1 VGDVAA
7 PVRLRDVPP
16 EAEAAVHDHFLEA
29 LMTIN
34 MPDSIYPGNMP
45 RGYGQYLAYVDGE
58 RSKDADVVRSMFAGA
73 RILTLTVLG
82 GNAVAD
88 GCDCEPGDLGGASAV
103 AWARQR
109 VRAGAF
115 RPVIYASASRIAS
128 EVLAEMKAQGVARW
142 QVRLLSAHYGAGEHI
157 CGPGVARCGYPTA
170 DGTQWSDS
178 FPGAG
183 GAAIDMSLLAD
194 DFFGTPVSEPV
205 QNWTEKLMQALPTV
219 RQGSTGGIVR
229 TVQGLCVARGHP
241 VAVDGSFGNLTQQA
255 VIASQK
261 AAGATADGIVGPVTW
276 SVLITGS
283 AS

>member
-1 VGDVAA
+1 
-7 PVRLRDVPP
+7 
-16 EAEAAVHDHFLEA
+16 
-29 LMTIN
+29 MTLN

-45 RGYGQYLAYVDGE
+45 RGYGQYLAYVDGS
-58 RSKDADVVRSMFAGA
+58 RSRDADVVRSMFAGA

-103 AWARQR
+103 AWAKQR
-109 VRAGAF
+109 IRAGAF

-142 QVRLLSAHYGAGEHI
+142 QVRLLSAHYGIGEHI

-194 DFFGTPVSEPV
+194 DFFGTPTPPTTVKTPPTTV
-205 QNWTEKLMQALPTV
+205 NWTETIVQQLPVVQQGATGAAV
-219 RQGSTGGIVR
+219 RR
-229 TVQGLCVARGHP
+229 VQGLLVAAGYSLGVTGAHKDGI
-241 VAVDGSFGNLTQQA
+241 DGSFGAVTGTAVRQA
-255 VIASQK
+255 QK
-261 AAGATADGIVGPVTW
+261 AAGIAEDGVVGQATWPALLGVQ
-276 SVLITGS
+276 
-283 AS
+283 

>member
-7 PVRLRDVPP
+7 PVRLRDVSP
-16 EAEAAVHDHFLEA
+16 ETEAAVHDHFLEA
-29 LMTIN
+29 LMTLN

-45 RGYGQYLAYVDGE
+45 RGYGQYLAYVDGS
-58 RSKDADVVRSMFAGA
+58 RSRDADVVRSMFAGA

-103 AWARQR
+103 AWARRRIQ
-109 VRAGAF
+109 AGAF

-157 CGPGVARCGYPTA
+157 CGPGVARCGYPSA
-170 DGTQWSDS
+170 DGTQWTSTY
-178 FPGAG
+178 PGAG

-194 DFFGTPVSEPV
+194 DFFGAPTPPATV
-205 QNWTEKLMQALPTV
+205 NWTENLMQQLPTLK
-219 RQGSTGGIVR
+219 QGATGTFVR
-229 TVQGLCVARGHP
+229 TVQFQCGERGHA
-241 VAVDGSFGNLTQQA
+241 VKVDGSFGSLTLAA
-255 VIASQK
+255 VKAVQ
-261 AAGATADGIVGPVTW
+261 AAGKVAQDGVCGPVTW
-276 SVLITGS
+276 GVLFGVQ
-283 AS
+283 